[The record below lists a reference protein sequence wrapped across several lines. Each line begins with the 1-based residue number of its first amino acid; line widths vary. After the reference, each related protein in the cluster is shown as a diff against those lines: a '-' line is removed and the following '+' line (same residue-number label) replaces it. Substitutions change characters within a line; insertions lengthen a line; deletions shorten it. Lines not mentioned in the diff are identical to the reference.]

1 MLKINENIYNRIG
14 ELGVYIYTLSLFISK
29 SGISIGL
36 GFLILAFLLYLWD
49 KRKISLTVEE
59 KYILAILILL
69 PIFSLLSVGG
79 SYSFQRA
86 LEKSYRYI
94 GLFFIPYFLWKDKV
108 IKIVLSL
115 FSLSIVISFINGI
128 SFYKKF
134 KWNFN
139 IRLISFS
146 SNPLDE
152 AHIMAMGSML
162 VLVAIIYYV
171 KEKKWLYTLFYS
183 LTFILSLIALVL
195 TQGRGAWIGFVA
207 ALFIVL
213 FFLFKSKK
221 NFIIVMLVIS
231 LLGYGAIN
239 SKVLENNRY
248 IKRIV
253 SITNADA
260 TSPKIR
266 IFLWESSID
275 MFKNN
280 LPFGVGRDNAGKF
293 ALEYMEKNKKY
304 DEMKGN
310 YAKRHL
316 KDIAGSGNLHSM
328 YFTSLA
334 EEGILFFPFVGMFLF
349 ILYRQV
355 RYCIGRERD
364 MNYYIVVGTIGM
376 LVAFLVGGLTENV
389 WREIWKSNML
399 VFILGLYFSRIKL
412 QNLKR
417 DKLLK
422 I

>member
-1 MLKINENIYNRIG
+1 MIKINQNIYNKIG

-36 GFLILAFLLYLWD
+36 GFLILAFSLYLWD

-59 KYILAILILL
+59 KYILVILILL
-69 PIFSLLSVGG
+69 LIFSLLSVGG

-94 GLFFIPYFLWKDKV
+94 GLFFIPLFLQKDKIV
-108 IKIVLSL
+108 ERVLSL

-128 SFYKKF
+128 SFYKKL

-139 IRLISFS
+139 IRFISFS

-162 VLVAIIYYV
+162 VLVAIVYYG
-171 KEKKWLYTLFYS
+171 KEKKWIYTLFYS
-183 LTFILSLIALVL
+183 LTFILSLIALLL
-195 TQGRGAWIGFVA
+195 TQGRGAWIGFIV
-207 ALFIVL
+207 ALFVVL

-221 NFIIVMLVIS
+221 NFVIAMLAIS

-304 DEMKGN
+304 DEMKGKW
-310 YAKRHL
+310 AKLEL
-316 KDIAGSGNLHSM
+316 KNIAGSGNLHSM

-334 EEGILFFPFVGMFLF
+334 EEGILFFPFIGMFLF

-399 VFILGLYFSRIKL
+399 VFIIGLYLSRIKSIE
-412 QNLKR
+412 R
-417 DKLLK
+417 G
-422 I
+422 

>member
-1 MLKINENIYNRIG
+1 MLKINENVYNKIG
-14 ELGVYIYTLSLFISK
+14 EISVYIYTLSLFISK

-49 KRKISLTVEE
+49 KRRISLTAEE

-69 PIFSLLSVGG
+69 PIFSLLSVGE

-94 GLFFIPYFLWKDKV
+94 GLFFIPLFLQKDKIV
-108 IKIVLSL
+108 ERVLSL

-128 SFYKKF
+128 FFYKKL

-162 VLVAIIYYV
+162 VLVTIVYYV

-183 LTFILSLIALVL
+183 LTFILSLIALL
-195 TQGRGAWIGFVA
+195 FTQGRGAWIGFAA
-207 ALFIVL
+207 ALFVVL

-221 NFIIVMLVIS
+221 NFVIAMLAIS

-280 LPFGVGRDNAGKF
+280 LPFGVGRDNAGKY

-304 DEMKGN
+304 DEMKWQW
-310 YAKRHL
+310 AKLEL
-316 KDIAGSGNLHSM
+316 KNIAGSGNLHSM

-334 EEGILFFPFVGMFLF
+334 EEGILFFPFIGMFLF
-349 ILYRQV
+349 ILYRQI

-399 VFILGLYFSRIKL
+399 IFIIGLYLSRIKSIE
-412 QNLKR
+412 R
-417 DKLLK
+417 G
-422 I
+422 

>member
-1 MLKINENIYNRIG
+1 MGI
-14 ELGVYIYTLSLFISK
+14 IS
-29 SGISIGL
+29 
-36 GFLILAFLLYLWD
+36 
-49 KRKISLTVEE
+49 
-59 KYILAILILL
+59 
-69 PIFSLLSVGG
+69 
-79 SYSFQRA
+79 
-86 LEKSYRYI
+86 
-94 GLFFIPYFLWKDKV
+94 
-108 IKIVLSL
+108 
-115 FSLSIVISFINGI
+115 
-128 SFYKKF
+128 
-134 KWNFN
+134 
-139 IRLISFS
+139 
-146 SNPLDE
+146 
-152 AHIMAMGSML
+152 
-162 VLVAIIYYV
+162 
-171 KEKKWLYTLFYS
+171 
-183 LTFILSLIALVL
+183 
-195 TQGRGAWIGFVA
+195 
-207 ALFIVL
+207 
-213 FFLFKSKK
+213 
-221 NFIIVMLVIS
+221 NFIIAMLAIS
-231 LLGYGAIN
+231 LLGYGTIN
-239 SKVLENNRY
+239 SKILENNRY

-260 TSPKIR
+260 TSPKVR

-275 MFKNN
+275 MFMNN

-304 DEMKGN
+304 NEMKGN

-334 EEGILFFPFVGMFLF
+334 EEGILFFPFIGMFLF

>member
-1 MLKINENIYNRIG
+1 MLKINENVYNKIG
-14 ELGVYIYTLSLFISK
+14 EIGVYIYTLSLFISK

-36 GFLILAFLLYLWD
+36 GFLILAFLLYFWD

-94 GLFFIPYFLWKDKV
+94 GLFFIPLFLQKDKIV
-108 IKIVLSL
+108 ERVLSL

-128 SFYKKF
+128 FFYKKL

-162 VLVAIIYYV
+162 VLVAIVYYI

-183 LTFILSLIALVL
+183 VIFILSLIALL
-195 TQGRGAWIGFVA
+195 FTQGRGAWIGFVA

-221 NFIIVMLVIS
+221 NFIIAMLAIS

-280 LPFGVGRDNAGKF
+280 LPFGVGRDNAGKY

-304 DEMKGN
+304 DEMKWQW
-310 YAKRHL
+310 AKLEL
-316 KDIAGSGNLHSM
+316 KNIAGSGNLHSM

-334 EEGILFFPFVGMFLF
+334 EEGILFFPFIGMFLF
-349 ILYRQV
+349 ILYRQI

-399 VFILGLYFSRIKL
+399 IFIIGLYLSRIKSIE
-412 QNLKR
+412 R
-417 DKLLK
+417 G
-422 I
+422 

>member
-1 MLKINENIYNRIG
+1 MLKINENVYNKIG
-14 ELGVYIYTLSLFISK
+14 EIGIYIYTLSLFISK

-59 KYILAILILL
+59 KYILVILILL

-94 GLFFIPYFLWKDKV
+94 GLFFIPLFLQKDKV
-108 IKIVLSL
+108 AERVLSL

-128 SFYKKF
+128 FFYKKF

-139 IRLISFS
+139 ERLISFS

-152 AHIMAMGSML
+152 AHILAMGSML
-162 VLVAIIYYV
+162 VLVAIVYYA

-183 LTFILSLIALVL
+183 LTFILSLIALLL
-195 TQGRGAWIGFVA
+195 TQGRGAWIGFVV
-207 ALFIVL
+207 ALFVVL

-221 NFIIVMLVIS
+221 NFIVAMLAIS

-248 IKRIV
+248 IKRII

-266 IFLWESSID
+266 IFLWKSSID

-304 DEMKGN
+304 DEMKGKW
-310 YAKRHL
+310 AKLEL
-316 KDIAGSGNLHSM
+316 KNIAGSGNLHSM

-334 EEGILFFPFVGMFLF
+334 EEGILFFPFIGMFLF

-399 VFILGLYFSRIKL
+399 VFCLGLYLSRVRS
-412 QNLKR
+412 NE
-417 DKLLK
+417 
-422 I
+422 

>member
-1 MLKINENIYNRIG
+1 MLKINENVYNKIG

-49 KRKISLTVEE
+49 KRRISLTVEE

-86 LEKSYRYI
+86 LEKLYRYI
-94 GLFFIPYFLWKDKV
+94 GLFFIPLFLQKDKIV
-108 IKIVLSL
+108 ERVLSL

-128 SFYKKF
+128 FFYKKL

-139 IRLISFS
+139 ERLISFS

-162 VLVAIIYYV
+162 VLVAIVYYV

-183 LTFILSLIALVL
+183 LTFILSLIALL
-195 TQGRGAWIGFVA
+195 FTQGRGAWIGFVV

-213 FFLFKSKK
+213 FFLFKRKK
-221 NFIIVMLVIS
+221 NFVIAMLAIS

-304 DEMKGN
+304 DEMKGKW
-310 YAKRHL
+310 AKLEL

-334 EEGILFFPFVGMFLF
+334 EEGILFFPFIGMFLF
-349 ILYRQV
+349 ILYRQI
-355 RYCIGRERD
+355 RDCIGRERD

-399 VFILGLYFSRIKL
+399 VFIIGLYLSRVK
-412 QNLKR
+412 NTER
-417 DKLLK
+417 E
-422 I
+422 

>member
-1 MLKINENIYNRIG
+1 MIKIDQSIYHKIG

-36 GFLILAFLLYLWD
+36 GFLILAFLLYLWN

-59 KYILAILILL
+59 KYILVILILL

-86 LEKSYRYI
+86 LEKSYRYLPI
-94 GLFFIPYFLWKDKV
+94 FFIPLFIKGGKV
-108 IKIVLSL
+108 TKIALSL

-128 SFYKKF
+128 FFYKKL

-139 IRLISFS
+139 ERLISFS

-162 VLVAIIYYV
+162 VLVAIVYYV
-171 KEKKWLYTLFYS
+171 KEKKWLYILFYS
-183 LTFILSLIALVL
+183 LTFILSLIALLL
-195 TQGRGAWIGFVA
+195 TQGRGAWIGFAA
-207 ALFIVL
+207 ALFVVL

-221 NFIIVMLVIS
+221 SFVIAMLTIS
-231 LLGYGAIN
+231 LLGYGTIN
-239 SKVLENNRY
+239 SKFLENNRY

-304 DEMKGN
+304 DEMKGKW
-310 YAKRHL
+310 AKLEL
-316 KDIAGSGNLHSM
+316 KNIAGSGNLHSM

-334 EEGILFFPFVGMFLF
+334 EEGILFFPFIGMFLF

-399 VFILGLYFSRIKL
+399 VFIIGLYLSRVKNIE
-412 QNLKR
+412 R
-417 DKLLK
+417 G
-422 I
+422 

>member
-1 MLKINENIYNRIG
+1 MLKINENVYNKIG

-36 GFLILAFLLYLWD
+36 GFLILAFLLHLWD

-86 LEKSYRYI
+86 LEKSYRYLPI
-94 GLFFIPYFLWKDKV
+94 FFIPLFIKREKV
-108 IKIVLSL
+108 TKIALSL

-128 SFYKKF
+128 FFYKKL

-139 IRLISFS
+139 ARLISFS

-152 AHIMAMGSML
+152 AHILAIGSML
-162 VLVAIIYYV
+162 VLVAIVYYI

-183 LTFILSLIALVL
+183 LTFVLALIALLL
-195 TQGRGAWIGFVA
+195 TQGRGAWIGFVVG
-207 ALFIVL
+207 LFTVF

-221 NFIIVMLVIS
+221 NFVVAMLVIF
-231 LLGYGAIN
+231 LLVYGTIN

-248 IKRIV
+248 VKRIV

-260 TSPKIR
+260 TSPKVR
-266 IFLWESSID
+266 IFLWESSIE

-280 LPFGVGRDNAGKF
+280 FPFGVGRDNASKF

-304 DEMKGN
+304 DEMKGKW
-310 YAKRHL
+310 AKLEL
-316 KDIAGSGNLHSM
+316 KNITGSGNLHSV

-364 MNYYIVVGTIGM
+364 INYYIVVGTIGM

-399 VFILGLYFSRIKL
+399 VFCLGLYFSRRKL
-412 QNLKR
+412 DN
-417 DKLLK
+417 
-422 I
+422 